1 MQTLTKDNDILLSG
15 VEAFIKE
22 GRSVILKA
30 RGNSML
36 PFIFPERDSV
46 QLEKAESLSVGDIVL
61 VRLYRSASPYYVM
74 HRIIRIEDG
83 VFTMMG
89 DGNISGVE
97 KFRWE
102 NVIAKVT
109 AIVSEDGKSRKVGK
123 ASVWRALRPVRR
135 YLLAFYRR
143 IPWISRQLK
152 SVKK

>member
-30 RGNSML
+30 RGQSML

-97 KFRWE
+97 KFRRE

>member
-97 KFRWE
+97 KFRRE

-109 AIVSEDGKSRKVGK
+109 AIVSGDGKSRTVGK

-143 IPWISRQLK
+143 IPWISRKLK

>member
-30 RGNSML
+30 RGQSML
-36 PFIFPERDSV
+36 PFILPERDSV

-83 VFTMMG
+83 EFTMMG

-109 AIVSEDGKSRKVGK
+109 AIVSGDGKSRKVGK
-123 ASVWRALRPVRR
+123 ASLWRALRPVRR

>member
-83 VFTMMG
+83 EFTMMG
-89 DGNISGVE
+89 DGNVSGVE
-97 KFRWE
+97 KFRRE

-109 AIVSEDGKSRKVGK
+109 AIVSGDGKSRKVGK

>member
-30 RGNSML
+30 RGQSML

-97 KFRWE
+97 KFRRE

-109 AIVSEDGKSRKVGK
+109 AIVSEDGKSRKVEK

>member
-30 RGNSML
+30 RGQSML

-97 KFRWE
+97 KFRRE

-143 IPWISRQLK
+143 IPWISRKLK

>member
-46 QLEKAESLSVGDIVL
+46 QLAKAESLSVGDIVL

-97 KFRWE
+97 KFRRE

>member
-1 MQTLTKDNDILLSG
+1 
-15 VEAFIKE
+15 
-22 GRSVILKA
+22 
-30 RGNSML
+30 
-36 PFIFPERDSV
+36 
-46 QLEKAESLSVGDIVL
+46 
-61 VRLYRSASPYYVM
+61 M

-83 VFTMMG
+83 EFTMMG

-109 AIVSEDGKSRKVGK
+109 AIVSGDGKSRKVGK
-123 ASVWRALRPVRR
+123 ASLWRALRPVRR

>member
-97 KFRWE
+97 KFRRE

>member
-30 RGNSML
+30 RGQSML

-61 VRLYRSASPYYVM
+61 VRLYRSASPYHVM

-83 VFTMMG
+83 ELTMMG

-97 KFRWE
+97 KFRRE

>member
-30 RGNSML
+30 RGQSML

-109 AIVSEDGKSRKVGK
+109 AIVSGDGKSRTVGK

>member
-30 RGNSML
+30 RGQSML
-36 PFIFPERDSV
+36 PFILPERDSV

-97 KFRWE
+97 KFRRE